1 MSAAVLILAWAL
13 GAGSAAAPA
22 ATPAGAERQARALA
36 IWRLKPLGLDAA
48 TADRLEG
55 LLRAEAGRITGFDL
69 QPRAVTEQRL
79 IAHPELSAC
88 AGETACLCRIGRAL
102 RVERLATGVIG
113 ALGDDYTFDLK
124 LIDVAACRELRRIN
138 EALSGREDVL
148 IGAVRQALYKL
159 LAPPLVVGSLQIE
172 LPVPGA
178 RVEVD
183 GRLVGE
189 TPLARPV
196 TDLRPGLHR
205 IRIHKPGFQ
214 EFSEDVPVRFQQ
226 LTRIRVDLAKSVLT
240 GLTYERESRQA
251 EPAAPPS
258 VAVQREA
265 RPSGLR
271 LAAWSTTGL
280 AVLAAATAGVLGWR
294 AWEAEQQL
302 EDAAGAAEPYLS
314 GEHRVIFDRGER
326 YALAANVGWGVAG
339 AAALTAAVLWIVD
352 AAAGPTAA
360 EAPPAAAA
368 AHLLPVCRG
377 PGAGARVW
385 LRF

>member
-1 MSAAVLILAWAL
+1 MSGAALILVWAL
-13 GAGSAAAPA
+13 GAGLAAAPA
-22 ATPAGAERQARALA
+22 AADRPARALA

-48 TADRLEG
+48 TADRLES

-69 QPRAVTEQRL
+69 QPYAVTEQRL
-79 IAHPELSAC
+79 TAHPGLSAC

-102 RVERLATGVIG
+102 QVDRLATGVIG

-148 IGAVRQALYKL
+148 IGAIRQALYKL
-159 LAPPLVVGSLQIE
+159 LAPSLVVGSLQIE

-189 TPLARPV
+189 TPLGSPV

-214 EFSEDVPVRFQQ
+214 DFSEDVPVRFQQ

-240 GLTYERESRQA
+240 GLTYEREAREP
-251 EPAAPPS
+251 EPAAPPPA
-258 VAVQREA
+258 AVQGEA
-265 RPSGLR
+265 APSGLR
-271 LAAWSTTGL
+271 SAAWSTTGL

-294 AWEAEQQL
+294 AREAERQL

-314 GEHRVIFDRGER
+314 GEHQAIFDRGER

-339 AAALTAAVLWIVD
+339 AAALTAVVLWIVD
-352 AAAGPTAA
+352 AAAGPVEA
-360 EAPPAAAA
+360 ESPAAAA
-368 AHLLPVCRG
+368 EVRLLPAWCG
-377 PGAGARVW
+377 PGAGTRV
-385 LRF
+385 RFRF

>member
-1 MSAAVLILAWAL
+1 V
-13 GAGSAAAPA
+13 
-22 ATPAGAERQARALA
+22 TPDGAERSARTLA

-48 TADRLEG
+48 TAGRLES
-55 LLRAEAGRITGFDL
+55 LLRAEAGRITGFAL
-69 QPRAVTEQRL
+69 QPHAVTEQRL
-79 IAHPELSAC
+79 TAHPELSAC

-102 RVERLATGVIG
+102 QVDRLATGVIG

-124 LIDVAACRELRRIN
+124 LIDVATCRELRRIN

-159 LAPPLVVGSLQIE
+159 LAPSLVVGSLRIE

-189 TPLARPV
+189 TPLGGPV

-205 IRIHKPGFQ
+205 IRIHKAGFRD
-214 EFSEDVPVRFQQ
+214 FTEDVPVRFQQ
-226 LTRIRVDLAKSVLT
+226 STRIRVDLAKSVLT
-240 GLTYERESRQA
+240 GLTYEREARQPKPTA
-251 EPAAPPS
+251 SAPATI
-258 VAVQREA
+258 QREA
-265 RPSGLR
+265 TPSGLR

-294 AWEAEQQL
+294 AWETERQI

-314 GEHRVIFDRGER
+314 GEHRAVFDRGER

-352 AAAGPTAA
+352 VAGNPTEA
-360 EAPPAAAA
+360 EASPEPAA
-368 AHLLPVCRG
+368 AHLSPVWRG
-377 PGAGARVW
+377 SGVGAR
-385 LRF
+385 LRMRF